1 MPSLHFIEIKNQ
13 LISWQRTQ
21 IKFAQGKQTQ
31 VDPKHRQ
38 SPIRLSFSYVTTYKS
53 KHVQF
58 NTCTIRLLA
67 SIYQK
72 IMF

>member
-38 SPIRLSFSYVTTYKS
+38 SPIRLSFLYVTNKY
-53 KHVQF
+53 KHVQLNKSTF
-58 NTCTIRLLA
+58 
-67 SIYQK
+67 SINIQK
-72 IMF
+72 NHVLNW

>member
-1 MPSLHFIEIKNQ
+1 MPSLHFIAIKNQ

-38 SPIRLSFSYVTTYKS
+38 SPIRLSFLYVTNKS

-58 NTCTIRLLA
+58 NKSTF
-67 SIYQK
+67 SINIPK
-72 IMF
+72 NHVLNW